1 MAESDAQPVIVARSG
16 LQACVDVLRAE
27 GYTVIAPVIRE
38 GAIVYDEVAA
48 LDDLPA
54 GWTDEQDA
62 GHYRLRR
69 RDDEAL
75 FGFAV
80 GPQSWKKYLHP
91 ERLRLWRA
99 ARDGDGIRIVDARQ
113 AAPKYALLGV
123 RSCELAA
130 MAIHDTVFL
139 SSAHADGD
147 YAIRREHALIIA
159 VNCTE
164 AGGTCFC
171 TSMDTGPEVRAGYDL
186 VLTEVIAEGA
196 HRFVAA
202 AGSEQGARL
211 LGKLP
216 QAPANAQ
223 DLAAA
228 SAGIDNARQSMGRTL
243 DTAGVKSLL
252 QDNPEHPRWDA
263 VAERCLSCA
272 NCTLVCPTCF
282 CTTVEDTS
290 ELDGDHAERWR
301 RWDSCFTLDFS
312 YLHGGSVRTTT
323 KARYRQ
329 WLTHKLAHWV
339 DQFGTSGCVGCGRCV
354 TWCPVG
360 IDLTEE
366 VAAMRATASD
376 GEGAP

>member
-1 MAESDAQPVIVARSG
+1 MAESEAHPVIVARPG
-16 LQACVDVLRAE
+16 LQACVDVLRDE
-27 GYTVIAPVIRE
+27 GYTVVAPVIRE
-38 GAIVYDEVAA
+38 GAIVYDEVTT
-48 LDDLPA
+48 LDELPA

-99 ARDGDGIRIVDARQ
+99 QRDSNGIRIIDERQ
-113 AAPKYALLGV
+113 PAPKFALLGV
-123 RSCELAA
+123 RSCELHA

-139 SSAHADGD
+139 STTHADGD

-159 VNCTE
+159 VNCVQ

-171 TSMDTGPEVRAGYDL
+171 TSMDTGPEARAGFDL
-186 VLTEVIAEGA
+186 VLTEIIDDGP
-196 HRFVAA
+196 HRFLAA
-202 AGSEQGARL
+202 AGSAKGEQL
-211 LGKLP
+211 LGKF
-216 QAPANAQ
+216 AHSPAG
-223 DLAAA
+223 DGDVAAA
-228 SAGIDNARQSMGRTL
+228 SAGIDHARQHMGRAL
-243 DTAGVKSLL
+243 DTVGIKSLL

-282 CTTVEDTS
+282 CTTVEDVT

-312 YLHGGSVRTTT
+312 YVHGGSVRTTT

-339 DQFGTSGCVGCGRCV
+339 DQFGSSGCVGCGRCV

-366 VAAMRATASD
+366 VAAMQAS
-376 GEGAP
+376 ESAVELPR

>member
-1 MAESDAQPVIVARSG
+1 MAESDVRPVIVARAG
-16 LQACVDVLRAE
+16 LQTCVDVLRAD
-27 GYTVIAPVIRE
+27 GYTVVAPVVHE
-38 GAIVYDEVAA
+38 GAIVYDEVTT
-48 LDDLPA
+48 LDELPA

-69 RDDEAL
+69 REDEAL

-99 ARDGDGIRIVDARQ
+99 QRDADGIRIIDEQQPAQ
-113 AAPKYALLGV
+113 KFALLGV
-123 RSCELAA
+123 RSCELHA

-139 SSAHADGD
+139 SAPHADGD
-147 YAIRREHALIIA
+147 YAIRRDHALIIA
-159 VNCTE
+159 VNCVQ

-171 TSMDTGPEVRAGYDL
+171 ASMETGPEARAGFDL
-186 VLTEVIAEGA
+186 VLTEIIDNGL
-196 HRFVAA
+196 HRFLAA
-202 AGSEQGARL
+202 AGSTQGEQL

-216 QAPANAQ
+216 HSPAGER
-223 DLAAA
+223 DVAAA
-228 SAGIDNARQSMGRTL
+228 SAGIDDARRHMGRKL
-243 DTAGVKSLL
+243 DTVGIKSLL

-282 CTTVEDTS
+282 CTTIEDVT

-312 YLHGGSVRTTT
+312 YVHGGSVRSTT
-323 KARYRQ
+323 KSRYRQ

-366 VAAMRATASD
+366 VAAMQASADTA
-376 GEGAP
+376 EPAR

>member
-1 MAESDAQPVIVARSG
+1 MVKSDAGPVVLLRPG
-16 LQACVDVLRAE
+16 LQILMEALRAD
-27 GYTVIAPVIRE
+27 GYTVVAPVMRE
-38 GAIVYDEVAA
+38 GAIVYGEVTTLDE
-48 LDDLPA
+48 LPA

-99 ARDGDGIRIVDARQ
+99 ERDADAIRIIDARRP
-113 AAPKYALLGV
+113 APKFALLGV
-123 RSCELAA
+123 RSCELHA
-130 MAIHDTVFL
+130 MAVHDTVFL
-139 SSAHADGD
+139 SPAHADGD

-159 VNCTE
+159 VNCIE

-171 TSMDTGPEVRAGYDL
+171 TSMDTGPEARAGYDL
-186 VLTEVIAEGA
+186 VLTEIIDDGA
-196 HRFVAA
+196 HRFLAA
-202 AGSEQGARL
+202 AGSAQGERL
-211 LGKLP
+211 LEGLP
-216 QAPANAQ
+216 QAAAREE

-228 SAGIDNARQSMGRTL
+228 SAGIDHARRSMGRSL
-243 DTAGVKSLL
+243 DTVGIKSLL

-282 CTTVEDTS
+282 CTTIEDTS
-290 ELDGDHAERWR
+290 DLGGDHAERWR
-301 RWDSCFTLDFS
+301 HWDSCFTLDFS
-312 YLHGGSVRTTT
+312 YLHGGSVRQTT

-366 VAAMRATASD
+366 VAAMQASTD
-376 GEGAP
+376 VGEVAP

>member
-1 MAESDAQPVIVARSG
+1 MAESDAQSVIVERSG
-16 LQACVDVLRAE
+16 LQTCVDVLRAE
-27 GYTVIAPVIRE
+27 GYTVVAPVIRE
-38 GAIVYDEVAA
+38 GAIVYDEVTT

-99 ARDGDGIRIVDARQ
+99 KRDGDGIRIVDARQ
-113 AAPKYALLGV
+113 PAPKFALLGV
-123 RSCELAA
+123 RSCELHA
-130 MAIHDTVFL
+130 MAIQDTVFL
-139 SSAHADGD
+139 SPAHADGD

-171 TSMDTGPEVRAGYDL
+171 TSMGTGPEVRAGYDL
-186 VLTEVIAEGA
+186 VLTEIVADGA
-196 HRFVAA
+196 HRFLAA
-202 AGSEQGARL
+202 AGSAQGEQL
-211 LGKLP
+211 LQKLP
-216 QAPANAQ
+216 QVAAGEE
-223 DLAAA
+223 DLVVAR
-228 SAGIDNARQSMGRTL
+228 AGVDNARQSMGRTL

-312 YLHGGSVRTTT
+312 YLHGGSVRQTT

-366 VAAMRATASD
+366 VAALQVATSG
-376 GEGAP
+376 GEDAP